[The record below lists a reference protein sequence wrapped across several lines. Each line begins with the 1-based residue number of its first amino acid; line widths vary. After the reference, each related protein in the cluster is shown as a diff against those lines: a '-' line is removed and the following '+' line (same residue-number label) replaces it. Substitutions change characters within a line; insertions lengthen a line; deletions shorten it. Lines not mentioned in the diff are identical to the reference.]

1 MKISPFILCLT
12 LLICCKKES
21 EKSIE
26 RKDSLITRKDSVPT
40 ETLPE
45 NIDEIKKEF
54 AVLNDKLL
62 SQKLDSTSF
71 SYNCEETEGEV
82 HLYYENQKLK
92 MVKHFFAD
100 SHFSSLTKYYV
111 KNDHVFFIFKDDTL
125 WQFDGGTPEK
135 PITKD
140 SITQQRIYLQHENPI
155 QCLEKSY
162 TIRSVGKNTDPGKV
176 PNKEVKCDVKE
187 LMTIYQSILKNK
199 DKKDIPCL

>member
-1 MKISPFILCLT
+1 M
-12 LLICCKKES
+12 
-21 EKSIE
+21 
-26 RKDSLITRKDSVPT
+26 
-40 ETLPE
+40 
-45 NIDEIKKEF
+45 IKKIRILPDLFLFNIIECLF
-54 AVLNDKLL
+54 FDLRVCLN
-62 SQKLDSTSF
+62 S
-71 SYNCEETEGEV
+71 V
-82 HLYYENQKLK
+82 
-92 MVKHFFAD
+92 D

-162 TIRSVGKNTDPGKV
+162 TIRSVGKNADPGKV